1 MKRVAVLGAG
11 PAGSTAAAKL
21 AAAGLDTILLDEKLA
36 WEKPCGGGVTYKAYH
51 QYPYLLENSAEK
63 ARITTTVLRAP
74 RAGTFQMELTQPLAI
89 YPRLHLNQMLLD
101 RAETAGAQIEKVR
114 VTGLERGAGGWRIR
128 TRGGTI
134 EADYCVVATGA
145 RNSLRNVG
153 TEYSAA
159 DTMYALGYYV
169 PVKRRHIDIQFFSNF
184 EGYIWVFP
192 RPDHLSVGICGK
204 GEPAAKL
211 RQRLEKWMEEQEIPT
226 RDAIF
231 YGHMIPAL
239 ERPSFARN
247 RVSGEGWVAVGD
259 AAGLVDPV
267 TGEGIYYAIRSGDL
281 AAQSVLSETLAP
293 DERHRLYSSALR
305 REFLEDLA
313 FGAGLAKRFFMQQF
327 MFTTVP
333 DRMIQFMRRSP
344 SMTLIVQDLFAGTQ
358 NYLELK
364 KRLMGSLNG
373 TMLEV
378 FMGFMLGNRVV
389 KEGEL

>member
-1 MKRVAVLGAG
+1 MKKVAVLGGG
-11 PAGSTAAAKL
+11 PAGSTAAARL
-21 AAAGLDTILLDEKLA
+21 ASAGLDTILLDERLA
-36 WEKPCGGGVTYKAYH
+36 WEKPCGGGVTYKAYQ
-51 QYPYLLENSAEK
+51 QYPYLFDNPEPK
-63 ARITTTVLRAP
+63 ARITSTVLRAP
-74 RAGTFQMELTQPLAI
+74 HAGTFQMELTQPLLI
-89 YPRLHLNQMLLD
+89 YPRLHLNRLLLE
-101 RAETAGAQIEKVR
+101 RAGQAGAQIEKER
-114 VTGLERGAGGWRIR
+114 VTGLERSSDGWRIR
-128 TRGGTI
+128 TRSGTI
-134 EADYCVVATGA
+134 DASYCVVATGA
-145 RNSLRNVG
+145 RNSLSNVG

-169 PVKRRHIDIQFFSNF
+169 PVARHHIDIQFFANF

-192 RPDHLSVGICGK
+192 RPDHVSVGICGK
-204 GEPAAKL
+204 GEPAARL
-211 RQRLEKWMEEQEIPT
+211 RQRLERWMEEQDLPLK
-226 RDAIF
+226 DAVF
-231 YGHMIPAL
+231 FGHMLPAL

-247 RVSGEGWVAVGD
+247 RISGEGWVAVGD

-281 AAQSVLSETLAP
+281 AAQSVLNDTLAP
-293 DERHRLYSSALR
+293 AERHRHYSAVLR
-305 REFLEDLA
+305 GDFVEDLTFA
-313 FGAGLAKRFFMQQF
+313 AGLAKRFFLQQF

-344 SMTLIVQDLFAGTQ
+344 SMALIVQDLFAGTQ

-373 TMLEV
+373 TMLEI

>member
-1 MKRVAVLGAG
+1 VRSVAVLGAG
-11 PAGSTAAAKL
+11 PAGSTAAARL
-21 AAAGLDTILLDEKLA
+21 ASAGLDTILLDEKLA

-51 QYPYLLENSAEK
+51 QYPFLIDNHKEK
-63 ARITTTVLRAP
+63 ASIRTTMLRSP
-74 RAGTFQMELTQPLAI
+74 RAGTFQVELTQPLLI
-89 YPRLHLNQMLLD
+89 YPRVHLNGLLLE
-101 RAETAGAQIEKVR
+101 RAAQAGARIEKER
-114 VTGLERGAGGWRIR
+114 VTSLEGAPGRWRLR
-128 TRGGTI
+128 TRSGTI

-169 PVKRRHIDIQFFSNF
+169 PVTRRHIDIQFFSNF

-204 GEPAAKL
+204 GEPAGRL
-211 RQRLEKWMEEQEIPT
+211 RQRLEKWMEEQEIPLK
-226 RDAIF
+226 DSVF

-247 RVSGEGWVAVGD
+247 RLSGEGWLAVGD

-281 AAQSVLSETLAP
+281 AAQAVLNETLAP
-293 DERHRLYSSALR
+293 AERHRLYSHALR
-305 REFLEDLA
+305 GEFLDDLTFA
-313 FGAGLAKRFFMQQF
+313 AGLAKRFFLQRF
-327 MFTTVP
+327 LFTSVP

-373 TMLEV
+373 TMLEI